1 MDLVRKTRKISI
13 CLALICCFLGFG
25 CNKKE
30 LEQRKGEQ
38 EHELYFRIVRFSN
51 DIYKDYVLAGK
62 KPNELLVKGW
72 GRGPWIQ
79 DSAYRGGHYIAL
91 AKDCYIAEYFC
102 FDPDDV
108 LINKTW
114 SEWSQ
119 NEIYFSESD
128 ILTTHPYSDF
138 FKVGQYE
145 LKADIFPIEER
156 VISVLNAMIEDGS
169 IEKYRVDLGY

>member
-1 MDLVRKTRKISI
+1 MDLVRKISI
-13 CLALICCFLGFG
+13 FLFSLVFLCVNTSCRRVSGVEPETF
-25 CNKKE
+25 
-30 LEQRKGEQ
+30 L
-38 EHELYFRIVRFSN
+38 RIVRFS
-51 DIYKDYVLAGK
+51 DDSYKNFVLAEQYSG
-62 KPNELLVKGW
+62 EIIVQGW
-72 GRGPWIQ
+72 RSGPWHQ
-79 DSAYRGGHYIAL
+79 DSSYRGGHYIAL
-91 AKDCYIAEYFC
+91 AKNCYIAEYFR
-102 FDPDDV
+102 FNPDDV

-145 LKADIFPIEER
+145 LKADIFPIDER
-156 VISVLNAMIEDGS
+156 VMSMLNAMIEDGS